1 MSPVESSRIQV
12 KIDSSSS
19 DSVLEFTMVQQSDSG
34 VYVFVVSNSAGSA
47 EALFTLEV
55 EGNFEMYV
63 CGMC

>member
-55 EGNFEMYV
+55 EGIF
-63 CGMC
+63 